1 MKNKEL
7 QEERMRGYF
16 VEAAK
21 NLIKGEGIKSVSVR
35 AVADHAGYSFATM
48 YNYFRDLNELIFLCV
63 QDFQE
68 ECRLDV
74 EQQVKKVKG
83 SCHEK
88 VKTRVMAYIRFFTEY
103 PGIFELFYTAR
114 AYDLGNREGTLI
126 SIEQSLE
133 QVCRPEWEK
142 CIQAGTLTPEQVA
155 DLGTALRYTVAGLLV
170 MYLNRRRPASYED
183 FQQMVHR
190 QVDRILEVHP
200 E

>member
-7 QEERMRGYF
+7 QEQRMRGYF
-16 VEAAK
+16 IEAAK
-21 NLIKGEGIKSVSVR
+21 NLIKGEGIRSVSVR

-74 EQQVKKVKG
+74 EEQVKKAKG
-83 SCHEK
+83 TCHEK
-88 VKTRVMAYIRFFTEY
+88 LKARVMAYIRFFTEY

-114 AYDLGNREGTLI
+114 AFDLGNREGTLTT
-126 SIEQSLE
+126 IEHSLE
-133 QVCRPEWEK
+133 QICRPVWEDCLK
-142 CIQAGTLTPEQVA
+142 SGSLTEEQAAEMGES
-155 DLGTALRYTVAGLLV
+155 LRYAVTGLLL
-170 MYLNRRRPASYED
+170 MYLNRRRPASYAD
-183 FQQMVHR
+183 FQMVVHR
-190 QVDRILEVHP
+190 QVDRILQVQP

>member
-7 QEERMRGYF
+7 QEQRMRGYF
-16 VEAAK
+16 IEATK
-21 NLIKGEGIKSVSVR
+21 NLIKGEGIRSVSVR

-74 EQQVKKVKG
+74 EEQVKMVKG
-83 SCHEK
+83 GCHER
-88 VKTRVMAYIRFFTEY
+88 VKARVMAYIRFFTEY
-103 PGIFELFYTAR
+103 PGIFELFFTAR

-126 SIEQSLE
+126 TIERSLE
-133 QVCRPEWEK
+133 NVCKPAWDECLES
-142 CIQAGTLTPEQVA
+142 GTLTVEQA
-155 DLGTALRYTVAGLLV
+155 ALIAESLRHTVTGMLV
-170 MYLNRRRPASYED
+170 MYLNRRRPASYKD
-183 FQQMVHR
+183 FQEMVHR
-190 QVDRILEVHP
+190 QVDRILKVHH